1 MRRYQVTSVVG
12 ILVVGLLS
20 AGAAAALLPESVA
33 GGLSNP
39 RGIDVA
45 PGGRL
50 LVAQIDSGVLTEIRA
65 HGDGTSVSA
74 LAAFPGQH
82 GDDRVGG
89 PVDVAAHGRGNTYV
103 LISGGAVAPAAQLLR
118 VQPNGRTALVA
129 DIGAYQR
136 TDPDPFDTENFPE
149 QSNPNGLAIID
160 GANFLVADAANNDL
174 LHITKQGSIET
185 VARFPLRRIPF
196 PFGPNAG
203 RIVPAEAVPTA
214 VAVGPDGAWY
224 VSELVGFPF
233 TPGTSRVWRIEPGT
247 TDWTC
252 DDTATSG
259 PCTVYATGF
268 TSIIDLAFG
277 PDGTMYVLELAK
289 NSVLNLATSPLGA
302 LYALKDGA
310 RTELVPGTLLAPGG
324 VVVDGTTLYVTTRTV
339 FGPGAGSVVRIE
351 LD

>member
-1 MRRYQVTSVVG
+1 MTSKRVAYVAG
-12 ILVVGLLS
+12 ILVVGGLS
-20 AGAAAALLPESVA
+20 AVAAAALLTETVA

-39 RGIDVA
+39 RGIA
-45 PGGRL
+45 LGPGGRL
-50 LVAQIDSGVLTEIRA
+50 LVAQIDSGVLTEIRGRA
-65 HGDGTSVSA
+65 GSTSVSTIA
-74 LAAFPGQH
+74 QFQGQH

-89 PVDVAAHGRGNTYV
+89 PVDVAAHGLGNTFV
-103 LISGGAVAPAAQLLR
+103 LISGGASAPAAQLVR
-118 VQPNGRTALVA
+118 VRPNGQTTLVA
-129 DIGAYQR
+129 DIGAYQQ

-149 QSNPNGLAIID
+149 QSNPNGLAIVD
-160 GANFLVADAANNDL
+160 GDNFLVTDAANNDL
-174 LHITKQGSIET
+174 LHITKQGAIET
-185 VARFPLRRIPF
+185 VARFPLRSIPF

-203 RIVPAEAVPTA
+203 RPVHAEAVPTA

-233 TPGTSRVWRIEPGT
+233 TPGTARIWRIEPGT

-252 DDTATSG
+252 DETATGG

-289 NSVLNLATSPLGA
+289 NSVLNLASSPLGA
-302 LYALKDGA
+302 LYAVKDGVT
-310 RTELVPGTLLAPGG
+310 TELVPGTLLAPGG

-351 LD
+351 LN